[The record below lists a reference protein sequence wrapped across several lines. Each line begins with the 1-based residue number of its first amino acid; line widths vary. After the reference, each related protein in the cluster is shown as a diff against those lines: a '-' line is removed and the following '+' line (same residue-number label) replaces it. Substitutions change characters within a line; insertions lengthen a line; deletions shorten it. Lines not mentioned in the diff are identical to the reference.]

1 MPLSFVLCD
10 KLVMFQMWRTDTTVD
25 PAHRGLFSQ
34 EVRIPAR
41 REETHTDENSCEQA
55 AAARSARTI
64 LS

>member
-1 MPLSFVLCD
+1 
-10 KLVMFQMWRTDTTVD
+10 MFQMWRTDTTVD

-34 EVRIPAR
+34 EVRIPTR
-41 REETHTDENSCEQA
+41 REMTHTDENSCEQA